1 MCIDIKWVIITVL
14 EKIKLHQKKEDI
26 DGIELNRKKVLVIK
40 TIRCF
45 SFKESLE
52 KSFTLKLF

>member
-1 MCIDIKWVIITVL
+1 MCIDIKCVIITML
-14 EKIKLHQKKEDI
+14 EKIKLHQKKENI
-26 DGIELNRKKVLVIK
+26 YGTELNRKKVLVIK

-45 SFKESLE
+45 SFKKSSE